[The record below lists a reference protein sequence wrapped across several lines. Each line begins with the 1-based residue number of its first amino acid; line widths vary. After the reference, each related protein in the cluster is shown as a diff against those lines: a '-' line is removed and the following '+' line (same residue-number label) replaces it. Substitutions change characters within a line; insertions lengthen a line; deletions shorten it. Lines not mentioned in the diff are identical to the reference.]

1 MQDKKMTNLATIGH
15 NLPPTDEEILKE
27 KLQERSEKDLAL
39 MGAILAEPVPEKIE
53 NDDDAKRAA
62 DFISKIKGLEK
73 TFEKVHKDEKA
84 PYLSMGRVVDGFFNS
99 RIKDLEEFRKKYSK
113 PVNDFLT
120 RKAEAER
127 EAIRQRE
134 AEARRVADELAAQA
148 AAHEAENIKD
158 TANDLLDLAVQ
169 AENKA
174 DGLGNYANTTK
185 SASLAKIRTENGTV
199 LSQRTKWVGEPTDP
213 TYSGV
218 DLNALRKWI
227 KPENIQLAI
236 NAAVR
241 DGERNI
247 PGVNVYQKAEI

>member
-1 MQDKKMTNLATIGH
+1 MTNLATIGH

-27 KLQERSEKDLAL
+27 KLQERSRKDIDL
-39 MGAILAEPVPEKIE
+39 MAAIMAHPVPDKIDT
-53 NDDDAKRAA
+53 DDDAKKAA

-73 TFEKVHKDEKA
+73 DFEKVHKEEKS

-99 RIKDLEEFRKKYSK
+99 RIKDLEDFRKKYSK

-120 RKAEAER
+120 RKADAER
-127 EAIRQRE
+127 EAIRAREVAARE
-134 AEARRVADELAAQA
+134 AADALAAQA

-158 TANDLLDLAVQ
+158 TANELMDLAVQ

-174 DGLGNYANTTK
+174 DNLGNYADNTKNAT
-185 SASLAKIRTENGTV
+185 LAKIRTESGVV
-199 LSQRTKWVGEPTDP
+199 LSQRTKWVGEPTDE
-213 TYSGV
+213 TYAGV
-218 DLNALRKWI
+218 DLNSIRKWI
-227 KPENIQLAI
+227 KPEHIQLAI

-247 PGVNVYQKAEI
+247 PGVKVYQKAEI